1 MITMEEVTI
10 IDGKTLYNEKYKFL
24 LEQDVEYQKLKFYS
38 GQIHSFEYSSKKITS
53 THIYWSTSIKT
64 PMFENNKLFFKH
76 KNTSGASYDRKTKK
90 IKIWFGQ
97 SIRDLNSNLRVEIF
111 CHLIPWFIS
120 SNDYTIRQN
129 YITIITNGI
138 LNRMIKGSIKCNED
152 IIKAFCKY
160 NPYRT
165 FNLDTKKLNIVLSE
179 TSYINLRQFK
189 YVFLASENP
198 NDVVDFMYNNR
209 KSTSSYITDHIEI
222 SKLALSIGEK
232 INIYWNNTKYTN
244 KHVSFLKQKKDL
256 EIIYSHLLSIEK
268 PKEDLPF

>member
-1 MITMEEVTI
+1 MEEVTI
-10 IDGKTLYNEKYKFL
+10 IDGINLYNEKYKFL

-38 GQIHSFEYSSKKITS
+38 GKIHRFEYSSRKITS
-53 THIYWSTSIKT
+53 THIYWSTSTKT

-97 SIRDLNSNLRVEIF
+97 SIRDLNDNVQIEILCYF
-111 CHLIPWFIS
+111 IPWFIS
-120 SNDYTIRQN
+120 SNDYAIRHN
-129 YITIITNGI
+129 YINIITNGI

-165 FNLDTKKLNIVLSE
+165 FNLDTKKLNIILSE
-179 TSYINLRQFK
+179 TSYTNLRQFK
-189 YVFLASENP
+189 YIFLASENP
-198 NDVVDFMYNNR
+198 NDVVNYMYENR
-209 KSTSSYITDHIEI
+209 LNGSHYINDQIEI

-232 INIYWNNTKYTN
+232 INIYWNNTEYTN
-244 KHVSFLKQKKDL
+244 KHVNFLEQKKDL
-256 EIIYSHLLSIEK
+256 EIIYSHLLGIEK